1 MVCKPKKPV
10 FATNLQFDSL
20 SLVSVGGGKN
30 VNCGRSWGTRGFS
43 ELFFQLPGHFKTKR

>member
-10 FATNLQFDSL
+10 FATDLQFGSL

-30 VNCGRSWGTRGFS
+30 VNCGRSWGTGDFS
-43 ELFFQLPGHFKTKR
+43 ELFLQVPGHFQTKR